1 MQKLTNVIQ
10 HGWVT
15 KLDKVNK
22 LIYFKGEIYLAFLI
36 LEVPISTGELLTTD
50 GIPLKQSLKK
60 AERKNKIRAFL
71 LVFPL
76 LLFIFVTFVMPIGDM
91 LLRSVDDAQINSV
104 FPNTFEEYKKWDK
117 KKDELPPEEV
127 YKALFE
133 ELAYGDK
140 IQVGRALTRMNYSKS
155 GWKSL
160 IKKTSRAIKKVVKKN
175 EFPDSYKDF
184 LIATNDGWADPTFWY
199 AMGQMVNNTTPIYYY
214 NAIDMTYDQDQN
226 VIRQEE
232 NRRVYVQTW
241 IKTLKVSIYVT
252 FFCLIL
258 GFPVAHLLA
267 SLPLRYS
274 NLLMIFVL
282 LPFWT
287 SLLVRTTA
295 WIVMLQ
301 QQGVIN
307 GVLVWIGL
315 LSDDGRL
322 PMVYNETGTLIAM
335 TQILLPFMI
344 LPLYSVMRVIP
355 KSHMRAAQNLGAKPA
370 MAFWK
375 VYLPQTIPGMS
386 AGGLL
391 VFVLAIGY
399 FITPE
404 LVGGKDGKLIGSWIA
419 YHLKTTLNW
428 GLCAALGA
436 ILLGV
441 MLIFYWLYNKIVGID
456 NIKLG

>member
-1 MQKLTNVIQ
+1 M
-10 HGWVT
+10 
-15 KLDKVNK
+15 
-22 LIYFKGEIYLAFLI
+22 
-36 LEVPISTGELLTTD
+36 EVHISTATQILTTD
-50 GIPLKQSLKK
+50 GVPLKVSLKK
-60 AERKNKIRAFL
+60 TERKNKIKAFL

-76 LLFIFVTFVMPIGDM
+76 LLFIVVTFVFPIADM
-91 LLRSVDDAQINSV
+91 LTRSIDDSQINEV
-104 FPNTFEEYKKWDK
+104 YANTFEEYKKWDK
-117 KKDELPPEEV
+117 EKDKLPPEAV
-127 YKALFE
+127 YEALFNDI
-133 ELAYGDK
+133 AYGDK
-140 IQVGRALTRMNYSKS
+140 LKIGRSITRMNYSKS

-160 IKKTSRAIKKVVKKN
+160 IKKTRREIKKIVKSG
-175 EFPDSYKDF
+175 EFPTSYKDK
-184 LIATNDGWADPTFWY
+184 LIEINEGWAEPTFWY
-199 AMGQMVNNTTPIYYY
+199 SMAQMLNESTAIYYW
-214 NAIDMTYDQDQN
+214 NAIDRTYDLN
-226 VIRQEE
+226 GEVVMQEE
-232 NRRVYVQTW
+232 NRRVYMQTW
-241 IKTLKVSIYVT
+241 IKTFKVSIYVT
-252 FFCLIL
+252 FFCLLL

-267 SLPLRYS
+267 NLPLRYS

-301 QQGVIN
+301 QNGVIN
-307 GVLVWIGL
+307 GVLVWLGI

-322 PMVYNETGTLIAM
+322 QMVYNQTGTLIAM

-344 LPLYSVMRVIP
+344 LPLYSVMKVIP
-355 KSHMRAAQNLGAKPA
+355 KSHMRAAQNLGAKPVK
-370 MAFWK
+370 AFIR

-404 LVGGKDGKLIGSWIA
+404 LVGGKDGQLIGHWIA

-428 GLCAALGA
+428 GLCSALGG
-436 ILLGV
+436 ILLGI
-441 MLIFYWLYNKIVGID
+441 MLVLYWLYNKIVGID

>member
-1 MQKLTNVIQ
+1 MEDI
-10 HGWVT
+10 
-15 KLDKVNK
+15 
-22 LIYFKGEIYLAFLI
+22 
-36 LEVPISTGELLTTD
+36 ISTSDQILTTD
-50 GIPLKQSLKK
+50 GIPLKVSLRKT
-60 AERKNKIRAFL
+60 ERKNKIRAFL

-76 LLFIFVTFVMPIGDM
+76 LLFIIVTFVVPIGDM
-91 LLRSVDDAQINSV
+91 LVRSVDDSQINQVYSK
-104 FPNTFEEYKKWDK
+104 TFEEYNKWDSQN
-117 KKDELPPEEV
+117 DELPPEAV
-127 YKALFE
+127 YEAIFNE
-133 ELAYGDK
+133 IHYGDK
-140 IQVGRALTRMNYSKS
+140 IQVGKSLTRMNYSKS

-160 IKKTSRAIKKVVKKN
+160 IKKTRRAIKKIVKSG
-175 EFPDSYKDF
+175 ELPTSYKETM
-184 LIATNDGWADPTFWY
+184 ISIHEGWGDRLFWVS
-199 AMGQMVNNTTPIYYY
+199 MKQMVNERTAIYYW
-214 NAIDMTYDQDQN
+214 NAIDRTYDIDGN
-226 VIRQEE
+226 VIMQDEK
-232 NRRVYVQTW
+232 RRMYIKTW
-241 IKTLKVSIYVT
+241 IRTFKVSVYVT

-267 SLPLRYS
+267 NLPLKYS

-301 QQGVIN
+301 QKGVIN
-307 GVLVWIGL
+307 GVLVWLGIIN
-315 LSDDGRL
+315 DDQRIQ
-322 PMVYNETGTLIAM
+322 MVYNMTGTIIAM

-344 LPLYSVMRVIP
+344 LPLYSVMKVIP

-370 MAFWK
+370 RAFIR
-375 VYLPQTIPGMS
+375 VYLPQTVPGMS

-404 LVGGKDGKLIGSWIA
+404 LVGGKDGQLIGHWIA

-428 GLCAALGA
+428 GLCAAIGS
-436 ILLGV
+436 ILLAI
-441 MLIFYWLYNKIVGID
+441 MLVLYWLYNKIVGID

>member
-1 MQKLTNVIQ
+1 
-10 HGWVT
+10 
-15 KLDKVNK
+15 
-22 LIYFKGEIYLAFLI
+22 
-36 LEVPISTGELLTTD
+36 
-50 GIPLKQSLKK
+50 
-60 AERKNKIRAFL
+60 
-71 LVFPL
+71 
-76 LLFIFVTFVMPIGDM
+76 MPIGDM
-91 LLRSVDDAQINSV
+91 LLRSVDDAQINTV
-104 FPNTFEEYKKWDK
+104 FPKTFEEYKKWDRE
-117 KKDELPPEEV
+117 KDELPPEAV
-127 YKALFE
+127 YRTLFE
-133 ELAYGDK
+133 ELATGEK
-140 IQVGRALTRMNYSKS
+140 IKIGRALTRMNYSKS

-160 IKKTSRAIKKVVKKN
+160 IKKTSRQIKKMKKKG
-175 EFPDSYKDF
+175 EIPESYKET
-184 LIATNDGWADPTFWY
+184 LIEINKDWGDPTFWY
-199 AMGQMVNNTTPIYYY
+199 SMAQMLNTQTPIYYW
-214 NAIDMTYDQDQN
+214 NALDRTYDQDQN
-226 VIRQEE
+226 VVMQDEK
-232 NRRVYVQTW
+232 RRIYIKTW
-241 IKTLKVSIYVT
+241 IKTLKISVYVT
-252 FFCLIL
+252 IFCLVL
-258 GFPVAHLLA
+258 GFPEAHLLA
-267 SLPLRYS
+267 NLPLRYS

-301 QQGVIN
+301 QNGVIN
-307 GVLVWIGL
+307 GILVWLGI

-322 PMVYNETGTLIAM
+322 QLVYNETGTLIAM

-370 MAFWK
+370 TAFWR

-404 LVGGKDGKLIGSWIA
+404 LVGGKDGKLIGHWIA

>member
-1 MQKLTNVIQ
+1 ME
-10 HGWVT
+10 
-15 KLDKVNK
+15 D
-22 LIYFKGEIYLAFLI
+22 F
-36 LEVPISTGELLTTD
+36 ISTAELLTTD

-76 LLFIFVTFVMPIGDM
+76 LLFIIVTFVMPIGDM
-91 LLRSVDDAQINSV
+91 LFRSVDDSQINTV
-104 FPNTFEEYKKWDK
+104 FPNTFNEYKKWDRD
-117 KKDELPPEEV
+117 KDELPPEEV
-127 YKALFE
+127 YKSLFE
-133 ELAYGDK
+133 ELAYGEK
-140 IQVGRALTRMNYSKS
+140 IQIGRALTRMNYSKS

-160 IKKTSRAIKKVVKKN
+160 IKKTSRQIKKAVKKN
-175 EFPDSYKDF
+175 ELPDNYKEF
-184 LIATNDGWADPTFWY
+184 LITTNERWADPTFWY
-199 AMGQMVNNTTPIYYY
+199 AMGQMLDATTPIYYW
-214 NAIDMTYDQDQN
+214 NALDRTYDQDQN
-226 VIRQEE
+226 VVMQDEK
-232 NRRVYVQTW
+232 RRIYIKTW
-241 IKTLKVSIYVT
+241 IKTLKISVYVT
-252 FFCLIL
+252 IFCLIL

-267 SLPLRYS
+267 NLPLRYS

-301 QQGVIN
+301 QNGVIN
-307 GVLVWIGL
+307 GILVWLGI

-322 PMVYNETGTLIAM
+322 QLVYNETGTLIAM

-370 MAFWK
+370 TAFWR
-375 VYLPQTIPGMS
+375 VYLPQTIPGVS

-404 LVGGKDGKLIGSWIA
+404 LVGGKDGKLIGHWIA

-441 MLIFYWLYNKIVGID
+441 MLVFYWLYNKIVGID

>member
-1 MQKLTNVIQ
+1 
-10 HGWVT
+10 
-15 KLDKVNK
+15 
-22 LIYFKGEIYLAFLI
+22 
-36 LEVPISTGELLTTD
+36 
-50 GIPLKQSLKK
+50 
-60 AERKNKIRAFL
+60 
-71 LVFPL
+71 
-76 LLFIFVTFVMPIGDM
+76 MPIGDM
-91 LLRSVDDAQINSV
+91 LLRSVDDSQINTV

-117 KKDELPPEEV
+117 EKDELPPEEV
-127 YKALFE
+127 YKALFQ

-160 IKKTSRAIKKVVKKN
+160 IKKTSREIKKVVKKE
-175 EFPDSYKDF
+175 EFPDSYKEF
-184 LIATNDGWADPTFWY
+184 LIETNEKWADPTYWY
-199 AMGQMVNNTTPIYYY
+199 AMGQMVNNQTSIYYW
-214 NAIDMTYDQDQN
+214 NAIDRTFDQELN
-226 VIRQEE
+226 VVQQDED
-232 NRRVYVQTW
+232 RRVYVQTW
-241 IKTLKVSIYVT
+241 LKTLKVSIYVT
-252 FFCLIL
+252 VFCLIL

-267 SLPLRYS
+267 NLPLRYS

-301 QQGVIN
+301 QKGVIN
-307 GVLVWIGL
+307 GVLVWLGI
-315 LSDDGRL
+315 LSDDGRIA
-322 PMVYNETGTLIAM
+322 MVYNETGTLIAM

-370 MAFWK
+370 TAFIR
-375 VYLPQTIPGMS
+375 VYFPQTIPGMS

-419 YHLKTTLNW
+419 FHLKTTLNW
-428 GLCAALGA
+428 GLCAAMGA
-436 ILLGV
+436 ILLGI
-441 MLIFYWLYNKIVGID
+441 MLILYWLYNRIVGIE

>member
-1 MQKLTNVIQ
+1 
-10 HGWVT
+10 
-15 KLDKVNK
+15 
-22 LIYFKGEIYLAFLI
+22 
-36 LEVPISTGELLTTD
+36 LEVNISTAEQILKTD
-50 GIPLKQSLKK
+50 GIPLKVSLKK
-60 AERKNKIRAFL
+60 TERKNKIKAFL

-76 LLFIFVTFVMPIGDM
+76 LLFIIVTFVVPIGDM
-91 LLRSVDDAQINSV
+91 LLRSVDDSQINEV
-104 FPNTFEEYKKWDK
+104 YGKTFEEYKKWDK
-117 KKDELPPEEV
+117 KKDKLPPEAV
-127 YKALFE
+127 YKAIFE
-133 ELAYGDK
+133 DIAYGDK
-140 IQVGRALTRMNYSKS
+140 LKIGRSITRMNYSKS

-160 IKKTSRAIKKVVKKN
+160 IKKTRRQIKKIVQSE
-175 EFPDSYKDF
+175 EFPTSYKDA
-184 LIATNDGWADPTFWY
+184 LIEINKGWGDPTFWY
-199 AMGQMVNNTTPIYYY
+199 SMSQMLSESTPIYYW
-214 NAIDMTYDQDQN
+214 NAIDRTYDQEANIVMQKK
-226 VIRQEE
+226 E
-232 NRRVYVQTW
+232 RRIYVKTW
-241 IKTLKVSIYVT
+241 IKTFKVGVYVT

-267 SLPLRYS
+267 NLPLRLS
-274 NLLMIFVL
+274 NILMIFVL

-301 QQGVIN
+301 QNGVIN
-307 GVLVWIGL
+307 DVLVWLGI
-315 LSDDGRL
+315 LSDEGRIQ
-322 PMVYNETGTLIAM
+322 MVYNQTGTIIVM

-344 LPLYSVMRVIP
+344 LPLYSVMKVIP

-370 MAFWK
+370 TAFMR

-404 LVGGKDGKLIGSWIA
+404 LVGGKDGQLIGHWIA

-428 GLCAALGA
+428 GLCSALGA
-436 ILLGV
+436 ILLGI
-441 MLIFYWLYNKIVGID
+441 MLVLYWLYNKIVGID

>member
-1 MQKLTNVIQ
+1 
-10 HGWVT
+10 
-15 KLDKVNK
+15 
-22 LIYFKGEIYLAFLI
+22 
-36 LEVPISTGELLTTD
+36 
-50 GIPLKQSLKK
+50 
-60 AERKNKIRAFL
+60 
-71 LVFPL
+71 
-76 LLFIFVTFVMPIGDM
+76 MPIGDM
-91 LLRSVDDAQINSV
+91 LLRSVDDAQINTV
-104 FPNTFEEYKKWDK
+104 FPKTFEEYKKWDRV
-117 KKDELPPEEV
+117 KDKLPPEKV
-127 YKALFE
+127 YKTLFE
-133 ELAYGDK
+133 ELATGEK
-140 IQVGRALTRMNYSKS
+140 IKVGRALTRMNYSKS

-160 IKKTSRAIKKVVKKN
+160 IKKTSRQIKKMTKN
-175 EFPDSYKDF
+175 GEVPESYKET
-184 LIATNDGWADPTFWY
+184 LIEINKDWGDPTFWY
-199 AMGQMVNNTTPIYYY
+199 SMAQMLNTKTPIYYW
-214 NAIDMTYDQDQN
+214 NAIDRTYDQDQK
-226 VIRQEE
+226 VIMQDEK
-232 NRRVYVQTW
+232 RRIYVQTW
-241 IKTLKVSIYVT
+241 LKTLKVSVYVT
-252 FFCLIL
+252 FFCLVL

-267 SLPLRYS
+267 NLPLRYS

-301 QQGVIN
+301 QKGVIN
-307 GVLVWIGL
+307 GVLVWLGI
-315 LSDDGRL
+315 LSDEGRIQ
-322 PMVYNETGTLIAM
+322 MVYNQTGTLIAM

-370 MAFWK
+370 TAFWR